1 MVNISK
7 REAEL
12 IREKFPTV
20 HIRRTVHK
28 YYMEEAKRAMI
39 FLAKY
44 RKNGG
49 IG

>member
-1 MVNISK
+1 MINISK

-12 IREKFPTV
+12 IRKRFPQV

-39 FLAKY
+39 FIAKL
-44 RKNGG
+44 RRSGG
-49 IG
+49 ME

>member
-1 MVNISK
+1 MINISK

-12 IREKFPTV
+12 IREKFPQV

-39 FLAKY
+39 FIAKY
-44 RKNGG
+44 RRSGG
-49 IG
+49 ME